1 MSFIYFMFISMAF
14 AVWAA
19 FDYYEA
25 LVTFILMTASMPL
38 LWVKMRMIITVDSQL
53 HIDRA
58 HIELKYLKDA
68 RALDKDEYRKLR
80 SFNYDA
86 RSFHATRPWLTTGVQ
101 VFVNDERDQ
110 TSYWLI
116 GTKKGEELVAALKN

>member
-25 LVTFILMTASMPL
+25 LVTFILLTASMPL

-80 SFNYDA
+80 SFNYDP

>member
-1 MSFIYFMFISMAF
+1 MYISLAF

-19 FDYYEA
+19 FDYYQA
-25 LVTFILMTASMPL
+25 LFTFILLTASMPL
-38 LWVKMRMIITVDSQL
+38 LWVKMRMVITVDSEL
-53 HIDRA
+53 RIDRA
-58 HIELKYLKDA
+58 HIELQYLKGA
-68 RALDKDEYRKLR
+68 RALDKDAYRKLR
-80 SFNYDA
+80 SVNYDA
-86 RSFHATRPWLTTGVQ
+86 RSYHTTRPWLTTGVQ